1 MSATKQDLLSLKEEN
16 MKMKDN
22 FKNFLQ
28 KYKTNKKYVPKQK
41 VMEFME
47 EQDSL
52 MDNLNLQIDNIL
64 VKNEKSYQKPTK
76 MLPKKRKIPEI
87 LPFVGNKISP
97 KRPRMEFVIVKNSLE
112 NIINNPGL
120 QHLAENIF
128 SYLNYKDLESC
139 QHINT
144 SSKLILA
151 NPRFWLNRFIQ
162 KGMSKKNQ
170 IDWIKAFQL
179 IQNEDLKR
187 KALLY
192 LKNILQKGRK
202 LVDIPCYILDSSIL
216 LRKKRSTY
224 NSIKNDRLEALYY
237 RYNAVNF
244 GGSIPGAIQILPA
257 DNEIKKNPRSFKSIY
272 WMARIMCLAAKRGHF
287 DVIQSL
293 SSIMD
298 NPNYPLIIDFNHPLT
313 INPIFP
319 HGNSETPIGNASK
332 NGHLRIVKFLV
343 SQSGNLEHGEI
354 IKSAILAKAH
364 GQNHIYDYL
373 RSIHG

>member
-22 FKNFLQ
+22 FKNFLK

-64 VKNEKSYQKPTK
+64 VNNEKLYQKPTK
-76 MLPKKRKIPEI
+76 LLPKKRKIPEI
-87 LPFVGNKISP
+87 LPFVGNKINP

-151 NPRFWLNRFIQ
+151 NPRFWLNKFIQ

-170 IDWIKAFQL
+170 NDWIKAIQL
-179 IQNEDLKR
+179 MKDTEFKR
-187 KALLY
+187 NLQLY
-192 LKNILQKGRK
+192 LKRILRK
-202 LVDIPCYILDSSIL
+202 EKMFDIPCYID
-216 LRKKRSTY
+216 
-224 NSIKNDRLEALYY
+224 D
-237 RYNAVNF
+237 NAVEISLEFNKKFNHCGSALWRLFQKEKGELLENF
-244 GGSIPGAIQILPA
+244 AGCLQLLVSHYNKVNLARINFDAAESGDFKIIQVVAPLMENPNSDFTIPIGGS
-257 DNEIKKNPRSFKSIY
+257 ESII
-272 WMARIMCLAAKRGHF
+272 AC
-287 DVIQSL
+287 
-293 SSIMD
+293 
-298 NPNYPLIIDFNHPLT
+298 
-313 INPIFP
+313 
-319 HGNSETPIGNASK
+319 TPISCASK
-332 NGHLRIVKFLV
+332 YGHLEIVKFLV
-343 SQSGNLEHGEI
+343 PLSERLQSSELEFMIWH
-354 IKSAILAKAH
+354 AN
-364 GQNHIYDYL
+364 NHPHVIRYL
-373 RSIHG
+373 RSLSS

>member
-22 FKNFLQ
+22 FKNFLK

-64 VKNEKSYQKPTK
+64 VKNEKLYQKPTK
-76 MLPKKRKIPEI
+76 LLPKKRKIPEI
-87 LPFVGNKISP
+87 LPFVGNKINP

-139 QHINT
+139 QRINT

-151 NPRFWLNRFIQ
+151 NPRLWLNKFIQ

-170 IDWIKAFQL
+170 NDWIKAIQL
-179 IQNEDLKR
+179 TKNTKYEKNIY
-187 KALLY
+187 LY
-192 LKNILQKGRK
+192 LKSSFAMKK
-202 LVDIPCYILDSSIL
+202 LMDIPCYIDKEVIEKSTIYQLSQIEQQICRPANQEHIEKYVPGWIQMLAANDYNIHNNIQ
-216 LRKKRSTY
+216 RKRMMFAAVLGGYLEVVKTLAPLMENPNAPLGRQ
-224 NSIKNDRLEALYY
+224 NDIFQMTWSPLAFASKHGRLE
-237 RYNAVNF
+237 
-244 GGSIPGAIQILPA
+244 
-257 DNEIKKNPRSFKSIY
+257 
-272 WMARIMCLAAKRGHF
+272 
-287 DVIQSL
+287 
-293 SSIMD
+293 
-298 NPNYPLIIDFNHPLT
+298 II
-313 INPIFP
+313 
-319 HGNSETPIGNASK
+319 
-332 NGHLRIVKFLV
+332 KFLV
-343 SQSGNLEHGEI
+343 PLSTNLTFEVI
-354 IKSAILAKAH
+354 QNLKDLAH
-364 GQNHIYDYL
+364 QHNHVL
-373 RSIHG
+373 NFLSSL